1 MKNTEYHEECI
12 KLIEKM
18 CRNKFLMP
26 DSHSED
32 AFLPSGLK
40 YKTYV
45 DSSSRNYANIYIKKA
60 DDTEEYTITLR
71 NRSIRID
78 SYNIFK
84 NPVTVKKVYEQILEI
99 YNLKFSFAE
108 SDEWRT
114 AIMEKIS
121 QKAIALRN
129 AEKELKKQQ
138 DILKDFDSLNQ
149 Q

>member
-1 MKNTEYHEECI
+1 MKNAEYHEKSLE
-12 KLIEKM
+12 LIEKM
-18 CRNKFLMP
+18 CKNKFLMP
-26 DSHSED
+26 DSHSQD

-45 DSSSRNYANIYIKKA
+45 DSSNRNYANIYIKNA
-60 DDTEEYTITLR
+60 DESELYTVTLR
-71 NRSIRID
+71 NRKVCVD
-78 SYNIFK
+78 SFDIFQ
-84 NPVTVKKVYEQILEI
+84 NPVTAKQIYEQILEI

-121 QKAIALRN
+121 QKAILLRE
-129 AEKELKKQQ
+129 AQKELKKQQ
-138 DILKDFDSLNQ
+138 EILKDFDLLNQ

>member
-45 DSSSRNYANIYIKKA
+45 DSSGRNYANIYIKKA
-60 DDTEEYTITLR
+60 DDTEEYIITLR
-71 NRSIRID
+71 DRSIRID